1 MPDLFAYLPEAVSAG
16 VFWGFLA
23 ASLAGS
29 FITSAFGIG
38 GGALLLAIMATLLP
52 TAVLIPV
59 HGLVQVGSNAGRLFL
74 LFRWVHWPAVPA
86 FAAGS
91 VIGCVVGGLVFV
103 ELPVSAIQIGIGC
116 FVIWSVLNRPP
127 KWVRRFP
134 LITGVLSSFLTMFLG
149 ATGLFVSNYTKSFL
163 LARHGHVGT
172 QAALM
177 SVQHSLKVIV
187 FGLLGFGFASW
198 WLMVL
203 LMTIAGVV
211 GTWLGRKVLG
221 RMDDR
226 GFLLI
231 LNTLLV
237 LTSLRLI
244 WGGLTALVA
253 NQ

>member
-1 MPDLFAYLPEAVSAG
+1 
-16 VFWGFLA
+16 
-23 ASLAGS
+23 
-29 FITSAFGIG
+29 
-38 GGALLLAIMATLLP
+38 
-52 TAVLIPV
+52 
-59 HGLVQVGSNAGRLFL
+59 
-74 LFRWVHWPAVPA
+74 
-86 FAAGS
+86 
-91 VIGCVVGGLVFV
+91 
-103 ELPVSAIQIGIGC
+103 
-116 FVIWSVLNRPP
+116 
-127 KWVRRFP
+127 
-134 LITGVLSSFLTMFLG
+134 
-149 ATGLFVSNYTKSFL
+149 
-163 LARHGHVGT
+163 
-172 QAALM
+172 M